1 MKQKLLSIAI
11 VFGALMLM
19 SAGTVKVHTCG
30 DSTMAPYDEAATVT
44 RGWGM
49 YFQQFL
55 NGVTSVNYARGGRDT
70 RGFYEEADRWGAVK
84 KNMQPGDYVLIQ
96 FAHNDE
102 KNGGMDG
109 YALKAYYESIGNTAE
124 AAKVDTRGSVPTTTY
139 KEYLRKYVEETRAL
153 GGNPI
158 LVAPVCRSYFDGKKI
173 RRNGR
178 HDLGDS
184 FSVLTANGPVSGK
197 SVPESDHSMD
207 YPYQMKLVA
216 EEMNVPFIDLTT
228 ATAELYESYGD
239 AKCHEYLFDGDGST
253 HFNTT
258 GALLVARKCAE
269 LMKAQGILAD
279 NIVLPTDL
287 TVTPSDG
294 DMGEAYTGQ
303 VLTKEFT
310 LNGFGLVPESGT
322 VTISASE
329 GIKISADKT
338 TWVEKLST
346 DYNAST
352 LVKTFY
358 AQLTLEKAGVTEG
371 TVTIASGDK
380 TIVIPVKAT
389 AIVVEGGVPVKAY
402 WRLEKDESCQLTG
415 PATVLGQSWSNMYV
429 QRYACPK
436 GGTDANGNYYTQY
449 PDGIPA
455 GETPDR
461 KTQRNL
467 LKGDNW
473 PDGEIDDNPERYIDF
488 GLKANIGTELKIT
501 NISLYVGGAGGNGMM
516 CHVYYSTDN
525 YQTRTTI
532 YAPSKMV
539 SNTMNGVSNQ
549 PVITLK
555 EGEEVHVRIYP
566 WYDGAASGKTIC
578 LSDVTIEGMAF
589 SSSST
594 GISNTMTGSE
604 VVSVKYYDVAGREL
618 QGKSNGMNIVRT
630 VYADGTTTTH
640 KTINN

>member
-139 KEYLRKYVEETRAL
+139 KEYLRKYVKETRAL

-158 LVAPVCRSYFDGKKI
+158 LVAPVCRSYFNGKKI

-184 FSVLTANGPVSGK
+184 FSVLTANGPVSGQ

-294 DMGEAYTGQ
+294 DMGQAYTGQ

-322 VTISASE
+322 VTITASE

-338 TWVEKLST
+338 TWVETLST

-371 TVTIASGDK
+371 TITVTSGDK

-402 WRLEKDESCQLTG
+402 WRLEKDETCQLTG

-539 SNTMNGVSNQ
+539 SNTMNGVSSQ

-566 WYDGAASGKTIC
+566 WYNGAASGKTIC

-594 GISNTMTGSE
+594 GISNTMTGSD

-618 QGKSNGMNIVRT
+618 QGKSNGMSIVRT

>member
-19 SAGTVKVHTCG
+19 SAGPIKVHTCG
-30 DSTMAPYDEAATVT
+30 DSTMAPYDESTTIT

-55 NGVTSVNYARGGRDT
+55 DGVTSVNYARGGRDT
-70 RGFYEEADRWGAVK
+70 RGFYYEEDRWGAVK

-124 AAKVDTRGSVPTTTY
+124 AAKVDTRGSVPSTTY
-139 KEYLRKYVEETRAL
+139 KEYLRKYVEDTRAL

-178 HDLGDS
+178 HDIGDS
-184 FSVLTANGPVSGK
+184 FSVLTANGPVHGQ

-207 YPYQMKLVA
+207 YPYQMKMVA

-294 DMGEAYTGQ
+294 DMGQAYTGQ

-322 VTISASE
+322 VTITASE

-358 AQLTLEKAGVTEG
+358 AQLTLEKAGVTEE

-539 SNTMNGVSNQ
+539 ANTMNGVSSK

-555 EGEEVHVRIYP
+555 EGEEVHVRVYP
-566 WYDGAASGKTIC
+566 WYNGAANGKTIC

-594 GISNTMTGSE
+594 GISSAQTGSE
-604 VVSVKYYDVAGREL
+604 VVSVKYFDVAGREL
-618 QGKSNGMNIVRT
+618 QGKSDGINIVRT

>member
-1 MKQKLLSIAI
+1 
-11 VFGALMLM
+11 
-19 SAGTVKVHTCG
+19 
-30 DSTMAPYDEAATVT
+30 
-44 RGWGM
+44 
-49 YFQQFL
+49 
-55 NGVTSVNYARGGRDT
+55 
-70 RGFYEEADRWGAVK
+70 
-84 KNMQPGDYVLIQ
+84 
-96 FAHNDE
+96 
-102 KNGGMDG
+102 
-109 YALKAYYESIGNTAE
+109 
-124 AAKVDTRGSVPTTTY
+124 
-139 KEYLRKYVEETRAL
+139 
-153 GGNPI
+153 
-158 LVAPVCRSYFDGKKI
+158 
-173 RRNGR
+173 
-178 HDLGDS
+178 
-184 FSVLTANGPVSGK
+184 
-197 SVPESDHSMD
+197 
-207 YPYQMKLVA
+207 
-216 EEMNVPFIDLTT
+216 
-228 ATAELYESYGD
+228 
-239 AKCHEYLFDGDGST
+239 
-253 HFNTT
+253 
-258 GALLVARKCAE
+258 
-269 LMKAQGILAD
+269 
-279 NIVLPTDL
+279 
-287 TVTPSDG
+287 
-294 DMGEAYTGQ
+294 
-303 VLTKEFT
+303 
-310 LNGFGLVPESGT
+310 
-322 VTISASE
+322 
-329 GIKISADKT
+329 
-338 TWVEKLST
+338 
-346 DYNAST
+346 
-352 LVKTFY
+352 
-358 AQLTLEKAGVTEG
+358 
-371 TVTIASGDK
+371 
-380 TIVIPVKAT
+380 
-389 AIVVEGGVPVKAY
+389 
-402 WRLEKDESCQLTG
+402 
-415 PATVLGQSWSNMYV
+415 MYV

-566 WYDGAASGKTIC
+566 WYDGAATGKTIC

-604 VVSVKYYDVAGREL
+604 IVSVKYYDVAGREL

>member
-158 LVAPVCRSYFDGKKI
+158 LVAPVCRSYFNGKKI

-184 FSVLTANGPVSGK
+184 FSVLTANGPVSGQ

-207 YPYQMKLVA
+207 YPYQMKMVA

-294 DMGEAYTGQ
+294 DMGQAYTGQ

-322 VTISASE
+322 VTITASE

-338 TWVEKLST
+338 TWVETLST

-371 TVTIASGDK
+371 TITVTSGDK

-402 WRLEKDESCQLTG
+402 WRLEKDETCQLTG
-415 PATVLGQSWSNMYV
+415 PATVIGQSWSNMYV

-539 SNTMNGVSNQ
+539 SNTMNGVSSQ

-566 WYDGAASGKTIC
+566 WYNGAASGKTIC

-594 GISNTMTGSE
+594 GISNTMTGSD